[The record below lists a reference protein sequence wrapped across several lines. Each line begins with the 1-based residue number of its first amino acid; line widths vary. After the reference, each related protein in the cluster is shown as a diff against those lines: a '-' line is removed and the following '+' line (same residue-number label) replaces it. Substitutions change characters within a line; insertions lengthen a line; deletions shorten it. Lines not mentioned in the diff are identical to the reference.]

1 MIINPFAIFV
11 VIMLLGCGA
20 FAFSIGNLYLGG
32 GMCLI
37 VLVLL
42 ILLVTEKL

>member
-1 MIINPFAIFV
+1 MNLFAIFV

-42 ILLVTEKL
+42 VLLVTETL